1 MNANEQMLGG
11 ALAPQEISVEQLLK
25 KYAKGCET
33 TTTDV
38 RFRVARA
45 LAANEPQEIRPEM
58 EARFLEAMESGF
70 VPAGRINSAA
80 GTDIHA
86 TLINCFVQP
95 VGDSVNAET
104 NGKVGIYTALA
115 EAAETMRRGG
125 GVGYDF
131 SQIRPKHAYVKGTH
145 SRASGPLSFMDVFD
159 ASCSTVES
167 AGARRGAQMGVL
179 RCDHPD
185 IEAFINGKRTKGKLN
200 NFNISVGVTDA
211 FMTAVVADEE
221 VELVHVAAPHPDL
234 EGTYQREDGKYVY
247 RKVRARDLWEQIM
260 KSTYDHAEPGV
271 LFIDRMNAENN
282 LYYCESIEATNP
294 CGEQPLPD
302 YGCCCLGSGN
312 LTKFVISPFTEDAR
326 FDMAGFVAMV
336 KTSIRMLDNVLDVSY
351 WPLEKQRAEAM
362 AKRRI
367 GLGFLG
373 LGDALVMLR
382 VPYNSPRGREWAA
395 KISEAMRDAA
405 YEASIQLAREK
416 GAFPLLDVEKYLLS
430 GFASRLPAHIQAGI
444 REHGIRNSHLLSI
457 APTGTITLVFADN
470 ASNGIEPAFGW
481 GYNRKVRQ
489 DDGTT
494 KSQMVFDHALR
505 VYHEQ
510 LGLGQVLVNDADG
523 SVEFRDLPDYFVHA
537 RDISA
542 TEHVQ
547 MLEAVQPFIDTSIS
561 KTVNVAEDYPYEEF
575 KNLYLDGWKA
585 GLKGL
590 ATYRPNDTLGSVLS
604 DATAVA
610 PVAIAPV
617 VPDDDPLVKR
627 FQARPEGDLE
637 SITSKVEYYNVE
649 GKQSAY
655 LSISFMTVKGVIDGT
670 EVEIERPVEFF
681 MPAGQRTEGQQWITA
696 SMRLLSIVARSGGS
710 IAKALANLRETV
722 WDKGPVRCG
731 HIVRED
737 SVQIPRHHDSEVAAL
752 AYALQR
758 MLAKRGFLDA
768 DGNQVPVRVLSQAY
782 ARRFRVSSEFVEAND
797 GPIGKS
803 RSFYGNG
810 LGKKCPACGAHE
822 MHKIDGCLK
831 CLHCGEAGSC
841 G

>member
-1 MNANEQMLGG
+1 MNANEHIIAGTLP
-11 ALAPQEISVEQLLK
+11 PQDISVEQLAR
-25 KYAKGCET
+25 KYAKGDET
-33 TTTDV
+33 TITDV
-38 RFRVARA
+38 RARVARA
-45 LAANEPQEIRPEM
+45 LAENEDPKDRADM
-58 EARFLEAMESGF
+58 EARFLKAQENGF

-80 GTDIHA
+80 GTDIKA

-95 VGDSVNAET
+95 VGDAVNEAIG
-104 NGKVGIYTALA
+104 GKVGIYTALA

-131 SQIRPKHAYVKGTH
+131 SHIRPKNAYVKGTH
-145 SRASGPLSFMDVFD
+145 SRASGPVSFMDVFD
-159 ASCSTVES
+159 ASCTTVES

-185 IEAFINGKRTKGKLN
+185 IEDFINGKRTKGKLN

-211 FMTAVVADEE
+211 FMQAVVYDQE
-221 VELVHVAAPHPDL
+221 VELVHSAAPHPEL
-234 EGTYQREDGKYVY
+234 EGPYRREDGKYVY

-260 KSTYDHAEPGV
+260 KSTYDLAEPGV

-282 LYYCESIEATNP
+282 LYYCETIEATNP
-294 CGEQPLPD
+294 CAEQPLPD
-302 YGCCCLGSGN
+302 YGCCCLGSVN
-312 LTKFVISPFTEDAR
+312 LTKFVKFPFTENAE
-326 FDMAGFVAMV
+326 FDFPAFVEV
-336 KTSIRMLDNVLDVSY
+336 VQTGIRMLDNVLDVSY
-351 WPLEKQRAEAM
+351 WPLDKQRAEAA

-382 VPYNSPRGREWAA
+382 VAYSTPEARLMAA
-395 KISEAMRDAA
+395 NISERMRNAA
-405 YEASIQLAREK
+405 YEASIELAKEK
-416 GAFPLLDVEKYLLS
+416 GAFPLLDVEKYLQS
-430 GFASRLPAHIQAGI
+430 GFASRLPEGI
-444 REHGIRNSHLLSI
+444 KADIRKYGIRNSHLLSI

-489 DDGTT
+489 DDG
-494 KSQMVFDHALR
+494 SHVWQVVYDHALR

-510 LGLGQVLVNDADG
+510 LGQGRVIKKESG
-523 SVEFRDLPDYFVHA
+523 SIEFHDLPDYFVHA

-542 TEHVQ
+542 TEHMQ

-561 KTVNVAEDYPYEEF
+561 KTVNVAADYPYEEF

-604 DATAVA
+604 DTPAVA
-610 PVAIAPV
+610 PVVAVPV

-627 FQARPEGDLE
+627 FPSRPEGDLE
-637 SITSKVEYYNVE
+637 SITSKVDYFNFE
-649 GKQSAY
+649 GRQNAY
-655 LSISFMTVKGVIDGT
+655 LSISFMTVKGIIDGQ
-670 EVEIERPVEFF
+670 EVEIERPLEFF
-681 MPAGQRTEGQQWITA
+681 MPAGQRSEGQQWVTA
-696 SMRLLSIVARSGGS
+696 CMRLLSIVARSGGS
-710 IAKALANLRETV
+710 VAKALANLRETI

-731 HIVRED
+731 FVERED
-737 SVQIPRHHDSEVAAL
+737 GTQVPRHHDSEVAAL

-758 MLAKRGFLDA
+758 MLVKRGFLDA
-768 DGNQVPVRVLSQAY
+768 DGNQVPARVLAQALS
-782 ARRFRVSSEFVEAND
+782 RRIGVSSEFVLTNGESAEK
-797 GPIGKS
+797 GKP
-803 RSFYGNG
+803 FYGTG
-810 LGKKCPACGAHE
+810 LGKKCSTCGANE

-831 CLHCGEAGSC
+831 CLNCGEVGSC

>member
-1 MNANEQMLGG
+1 MNANEKMLTS
-11 ALAPQEISVEQLLK
+11 ALAPQAISVEQLAK
-25 KYAKGCET
+25 KYAKGDET
-33 TTTDV
+33 TITDV
-38 RFRVARA
+38 RLRVARA
-45 LAANEPQEIRPEM
+45 LAANEPQEIRSEM
-58 EARFLEAMESGF
+58 EARFLDTMESGF

-80 GTDIHA
+80 GTDIQA

-95 VGDSVNAET
+95 VGDAVNAESC
-104 NGKVGIYTALA
+104 GKVGIYTALA

-131 SQIRPKHAYVKGTH
+131 SAIRPKNAYVKGTH

-159 ASCSTVES
+159 ASCTTVES
-167 AGARRGAQMGVL
+167 AGARRGAQMGAL

-211 FMTAVVADEE
+211 FMQAVEDDRE

-234 EGTYQREDGKYVY
+234 EGTYLRDDGKYVY

-271 LFIDRMNAENN
+271 LFIDRMNEENN
-282 LYYCESIEATNP
+282 LHYVEVISATNP

-312 LTKFVISPFTEDAR
+312 LTKFVVSPFADDAR
-326 FDMAGFVAMV
+326 FDMAGFVSMV

-351 WPLEKQRAEAM
+351 WPLEKQHEEAL

-382 VPYNSPRGREWAA
+382 VPYNSPRAREWAVT
-395 KISEAMRDAA
+395 ISEAMRDAA
-405 YEASIQLAREK
+405 YEASIELAREK
-416 GAFPLLDVEKYLLS
+416 GAFPLLDAEKYLQS
-430 GFASRLPAHIQAGI
+430 GFASRLPAHIKAGI

-494 KSQMVFDHALR
+494 KSQVVYDHALR

-510 LGLGQVLVNDADG
+510 LGLGQVLANDDG
-523 SVEFRDLPDYFVHA
+523 SIEFRDLPDYFVHA
-537 RDISA
+537 REISA

-561 KTVNVAEDYPYEEF
+561 KTVNVAEDYPYDEF
-575 KNLYLDGWKA
+575 KDLYRDAWKA

-610 PVAIAPV
+610 TVATVSV
-617 VPDDDPLVKR
+617 VADDDPLVKR

-637 SITSKVEYYNVE
+637 SITSKIEYTNLE

-655 LSISFMTVKGVIDGT
+655 LSISFMTVKGIIDGM

-696 SMRLLSIVARSGGS
+696 SMRLLSMVARSGGS

-731 HIVRED
+731 HIIRED
-737 SVQIPRHHDSEVAAL
+737 GVQIPRHHDSEVAAL
-752 AYALQR
+752 AHALQR

-782 ARRFRVSSEFVEAND
+782 ARRVGVSTEFVERND
-797 GPIGKS
+797 VQIETSKP
-803 RSFYGNG
+803 FYGNG
-810 LGKKCPACGAHE
+810 LGKNCPTCGAHE

-831 CLHCGEAGSC
+831 CLHCGEVGSC